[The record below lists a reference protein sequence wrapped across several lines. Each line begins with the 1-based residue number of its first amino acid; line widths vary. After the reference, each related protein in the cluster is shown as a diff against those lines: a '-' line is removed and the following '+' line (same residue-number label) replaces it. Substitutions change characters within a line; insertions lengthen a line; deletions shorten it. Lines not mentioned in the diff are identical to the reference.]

1 MDFGGVAVEQLRLYT
16 IDGRMVRDVAV
27 KGESYELELPNTG
40 IYIVE
45 LRTAQGLVHKRLVNK

>member
-1 MDFGGVAVEQLRLYT
+1 MAVEQLRLYT